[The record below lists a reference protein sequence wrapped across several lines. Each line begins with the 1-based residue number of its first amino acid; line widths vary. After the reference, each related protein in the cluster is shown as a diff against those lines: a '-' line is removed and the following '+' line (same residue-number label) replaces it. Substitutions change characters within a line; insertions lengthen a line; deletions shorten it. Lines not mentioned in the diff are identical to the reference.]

1 MSTLIISMG
10 AAIGFAI
17 GGIFMKLSASFTQP
31 IYSLLVYLFF
41 AIGATLQIL
50 AIGRTELGG
59 TYIAIL
65 GLEAVA
71 TLIFSVLLFR
81 EEQSLPKLLGVGLI
95 VAGVVLLRGK

>member
-1 MSTLIISMG
+1 LSTLIISIG

-31 IYSLLVYLFF
+31 IYSILVYLFF
-41 AIGATLQIL
+41 AMGATLQIL
-50 AIGRTELGG
+50 AIGKTELGG

-71 TLIFSVLLFR
+71 TLLFSVLLFR
-81 EEQSLPKLLGVGLI
+81 EEQSLQKLLGVGLI